1 MRQKMK
7 SSNGPPDFRDDH
19 LRPRVL
25 VEEEDGAVR
34 AAIVDMLEDA
44 GFESIG
50 CGGPDSQA
58 SGHCPLESHEKCGAT
73 ENTDVIFCSLRM
85 SDPRNREILKSLKR
99 LHRNTP
105 IVVEVPKPQAAS
117 LHGSLIGTH
126 VVYTPITRRSL
137 TKAVLDAWQAEDPIL
152 ETLR

>member
-1 MRQKMK
+1 MRLKT
-7 SSNGPPDFRDDH
+7 SSADNPPDFTQEH

-34 AAIVDMLEDA
+34 AAIGEMLEGA
-44 GFESIG
+44 GFESAG
-50 CGGPDSQA
+50 CGGPDTQA
-58 SGHCPLESHEKCGAT
+58 SGHCPLENHEECGAAT
-73 ENTDVIFCSLRM
+73 KADVIFCSLRM
-85 SDPRNREILKSLKR
+85 SDPRNRQILKSLKR

-137 TKAVLDAWQAEDPIL
+137 TKAVLDAWKAEDPIL
-152 ETLR
+152 ATLR

>member
-1 MRQKMK
+1 MRL
-7 SSNGPPDFRDDH
+7 NNNNVVGPGDFSDEH
-19 LRPRVL
+19 LQPRVL

-34 AAIVDMLEDA
+34 AAIVEMLEDA
-44 GFESIG
+44 GFESVG
-50 CGGPDSQA
+50 CGGPDTQI
-58 SGHCPLESHEKCGAT
+58 SGHCPLENHKECGTARHA
-73 ENTDVIFCSLRM
+73 DVIFCSLRM

-126 VVYTPITRRSL
+126 VIYTPITRRSL
-137 TKAVLDAWQAEDPIL
+137 TKAVLDAWKAEDPIL
-152 ETLR
+152 ATLR

>member
-1 MRQKMK
+1 MRLKT
-7 SSNGPPDFRDDH
+7 SSADNPPDFTQEH

-34 AAIVDMLEDA
+34 AAIVEMLEDA
-44 GFESIG
+44 GFESAG
-50 CGGPDSQA
+50 CGGPDTQA
-58 SGHCPLESHEKCGAT
+58 SGHCPLENHEECGAAT
-73 ENTDVIFCSLRM
+73 KADVIFCSLRM
-85 SDPRNREILKSLKR
+85 SDPRNRQILKSLKR

-137 TKAVLDAWQAEDPIL
+137 TKAVLEAWKAEDPIL
-152 ETLR
+152 ATLR

>member
-1 MRQKMK
+1 MRLNK
-7 SSNGPPDFRDDH
+7 NHAVGPGEFSDEH

-34 AAIVDMLEDA
+34 AAIMEMLDDA
-44 GFESIG
+44 GFESVG
-50 CGGPDSQA
+50 CGGPDTQS
-58 SGHCPLESHEKCGAT
+58 SGHCPLENHEECGAAT
-73 ENTDVIFCSLRM
+73 QADVIFCSLRM
-85 SDPRNREILKSLKR
+85 SDPRNRQVLKGLKR

-137 TKAVLDAWQAEDPIL
+137 TKAVLDAWKAEDPIL
-152 ETLR
+152 ATLR

>member
-1 MRQKMK
+1 MRLNK
-7 SSNGPPDFRDDH
+7 NHAVGPGDFSDEH

-25 VEEEDGAVR
+25 VEEEDDAVR
-34 AAIVDMLEDA
+34 AAIVEMLKDA
-44 GFESIG
+44 GFESVG
-50 CGGPDSQA
+50 CGGPDTQS
-58 SGHCPLESHEKCGAT
+58 SGHCPLENHEECGAT
-73 ENTDVIFCSLRM
+73 TQADVIFCSLRM
-85 SDPRNREILKSLKR
+85 SDPRNRQILKGLKR

-137 TKAVLDAWQAEDPIL
+137 TKAVLDAWKAEDPIL
-152 ETLR
+152 ATLR